1 MNEPD
6 AGGVLLFSRIFVAKR
21 LREGGGRGTAAAI
34 SRFMLRTKLARR
46 AAAQAPRQVLGRPLA
61 SDRRVPRFAAVRGW
75 YGEAHRVTSR
85 ILTGT
90 QPRFAA
96 GTRWDGRQ
104 RTDGLRRSPVQQN
117 LRRKAPTRERTQ
129 RLSRKPYPSLSS
141 LHRDWHSAR
150 PLAFGTP
157 VWISGHQ
164 WFPEIRSILSLKQKR
179 RPQVVAAVG

>member
-75 YGEAHRVTSR
+75 YGEATAF
-85 ILTGT
+85 LAAY
-90 QPRFAA
+90 QPERSLASLRLRGGA
-96 GTRWDGRQ
+96 DGCGRW
-104 RTDGLRRSPVQQN
+104 P
-117 LRRKAPTRERTQ
+117 K
-129 RLSRKPYPSLSS
+129 
-141 LHRDWHSAR
+141 
-150 PLAFGTP
+150 
-157 VWISGHQ
+157 
-164 WFPEIRSILSLKQKR
+164 
-179 RPQVVAAVG
+179 